1 MKKIFSFLA
10 AMLIASTAM
19 FAGENLFNPATTTL
33 ETFFA
38 YDGDWK
44 SDTQSTATLDQ
55 ATGVVTVNIAVAKI
69 AQWQAQVKLH
79 TDLTALDPAKQYN
92 VSFKLTS
99 NVDFGGITAK
109 MFDNAVMYEGS
120 LAVVANTPL
129 EVSKENV
136 AGVASNGVI
145 VFDFGFAPAGAVI
158 TIEQIVVEEA
168 ENHITSCAELYTL
181 AKNDTVTMG
190 AFDVVYVNGS
200 NIYIKD
206 ATGAGLIFKYNY
218 GLNAGDHVEAG
229 LVGVLDI
236 YNGLYELKP
245 ISAFADLTIT
255 SGEAPAL
262 HVATALPSAA
272 NMNEVVIYKNVT
284 FAAADTLNG
293 TNKRNAT
300 ATWNEQDLAIYNQF
314 KIEFAYEAGKA
325 YNLTAANAV
334 YSKNGNDTWQVYFI
348 AAEEFVD
355 PYAADTV
362 DHGLYDPTKAAIDH
376 TYFATHGW
384 AADNQSSAELVN
396 GRLSVHMVLGK
407 SDHWQSQVFLNP
419 GFEWTMGK
427 YYRMEFDLL
436 STTQLG
442 GVDIKINDSDEK
454 VWYHSYPNDN
464 VFLAEQDIHYVADSI
479 AVDALADGHGLIVFG
494 FGWVA
499 EGTEI
504 FIHNIRIV
512 EIGDYVPAETHMY
525 IKHPWGT
532 GADADWTWQEMAEEK
547 YGVYD
552 AWVYEGAW
560 GGVGCNIADNAEG
573 NDAAWYPADKI
584 QYLSPDELV
593 LAAPE
598 VGTSAKFVYIPAL
611 KDSEI
616 ISPVKVIYTPT
627 ALDMINA
634 DATVQKVMINGEVY
648 ILRNGVRYN
657 TIGIQQ

>member
-1 MKKIFSFLA
+1 MKKIFSFLV
-10 AMLIASTAM
+10 AMLIASSAM

-38 YDGDWK
+38 TGDGWAAD
-44 SDTQSTATLDQ
+44 SLSSATFDNT
-55 ATGVVTVNIAVAKI
+55 TGVVTVNIVEAKSV
-69 AQWQAQVKLH
+69 QWQAQVKLH

-145 VFDFGFAPAGAVI
+145 VFDFGYAPAGAVI
-158 TIEQIVVEEA
+158 TIEEIVVEEA

-181 AKNDTVTMG
+181 AKNDTITMG
-190 AFDVVYVNGS
+190 AFDVVRVDGS

-206 ATGAGLIFKYNY
+206 ATGAGLVFKYNY
-218 GLNAGDHVEAG
+218 GLKAGDHVEAG

-236 YNGLYELKP
+236 YNGLYEVKP

-255 SGEAPAL
+255 AGEAPAL

-284 FAAADTLNG
+284 FAASDTLNG

-300 ATWNEQDLAIYNQF
+300 AKWNDQDLAIYNQF
-314 KIEFAYEAGKA
+314 KHDFVYDANKA
-325 YNLTAANAV
+325 YNITAANAV
-334 YSKNGNDTWQVYFI
+334 YSKNGTDAWQVYFI
-348 AAEEFVD
+348 EAEEFVD
-355 PYAADTV
+355 PYAPDTV

-407 SDHWQSQVFLNP
+407 SDRWQSQVFLNP

-436 STTQLG
+436 SSTQLG
-442 GVDIKINDSDEK
+442 GVDVKINDSDEK

-532 GADADWTWQEMAEEK
+532 GADADWSWQEMTAGE
-547 YGVYD
+547 YSVYD
-552 AWVYEGAW
+552 AWVYEGKW

-573 NDAAWYPADKI
+573 ANADWYPADKI
-584 QYLSPDELV
+584 QYLSDEDLV
-593 LAAPE
+593 LAAPAL
-598 VGTSAKFVYIPAL
+598 GTDVKFIYIPAL
-611 KDSEI
+611 KGSEI
-616 ISPVKVIYTPT
+616 VSPVKVIYTPT
-627 ALDMINA
+627 ALDIINS
-634 DATVQKVMINGEVY
+634 DVNVQKALIDGQVVIIRNGEQ
-648 ILRNGVRYN
+648 YN
-657 TIGIQQ
+657 MLGTQL